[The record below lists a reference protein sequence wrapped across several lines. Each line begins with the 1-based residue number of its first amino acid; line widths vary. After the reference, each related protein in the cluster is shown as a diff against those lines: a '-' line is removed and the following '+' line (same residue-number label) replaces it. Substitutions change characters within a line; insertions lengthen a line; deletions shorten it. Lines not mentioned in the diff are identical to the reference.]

1 MQHVKGVKRKETGGK
16 QKQKHKE
23 SSLPVQHNF
32 PTLFKPQMDI
42 YIINDKAAHATSEA
56 LNIQPCDC
64 WCKSCDIIA
73 AGCWQRYFHLDKAES
88 TSWKLLPR
96 CANSEQHAQNIIR
109 LLVFINLCRTPGEQP
124 ECRLCSWSLLCFC
137 DVVFFFFLL
146 CVVFKQN
153 SCYRYNTISG
163 NKLLYKGLSCD
174 FFFFL
179 LSRLYIIVYSS
190 CGGCPTYDSAA
201 EVD

>member
-1 MQHVKGVKRKETGGK
+1 MQHVKGVKRQETGGIE
-16 QKQKHKE
+16 KQKHKE
-23 SSLPVQHNF
+23 SSLPFQHNF
-32 PTLFKPQMDI
+32 TTLFKPQMDI

-124 ECRLCSWSLLCFC
+124 ECRLCSWSLLCIC
-137 DVVFFFFLL
+137 VVVFF
-146 CVVFKQN
+146 N
-153 SCYRYNTISG
+153 SAQGSNRTHATGTIQYLEINCYSYIKDSDVN
-163 NKLLYKGLSCD
+163 L
-174 FFFFL
+174 FL
-179 LSRLYIIVYSS
+179 LSRLYIIVCSL
-190 CGGCPTYDSAA
+190 CAGCPTYDSAA
-201 EVD
+201 EVV